1 MADTIPAGVNPIGIA
16 NTLDAQIDPATQDK
30 QIEMIT
36 LLEDI
41 ADESFD
47 TITATY
53 PSNTVEVYTYTLSG
67 ATVRTMTVT
76 YTDATKEVLSTVVK
90 S

>member
-1 MADTIPAGVNPIGIA
+1 MALITPAGVNPIGVM
-16 NTLDAQIDPATQDK
+16 NTSGTAVNPATYEK

-36 LLEDI
+36 YLADI
-41 ADESFD
+41 ASDTYD

-53 PSNTVEVYTYTLSG
+53 PSDSVEVYTYTLLG
-67 ATVRTMTVT
+67 ATVLTITVT
-76 YTDATKEVLSTVVK
+76 YTDSTKEVLSTVVK